1 MQKKKII
8 FAIEPLSKNE
18 TDFLYSLEDAL
29 KLVKKINNKNLLIN
43 LDTKKVL
50 FGQGKKIQNLIKASK
65 NYINH
70 VQIGGK
76 RFKITHLN

>member
-29 KLVKKINNKNLLIN
+29 KLVKELI
-43 LDTKKVL
+43 TR
-50 FGQGKKIQNLIKASK
+50 I
-65 NYINH
+65 Y
-70 VQIGGK
+70 
-76 RFKITHLN
+76 